1 MTFIIKVAK
10 YFEDS
15 CISKICK
22 CIFITSKYIYIKY
35 NYCEY
40 SNQKLS
46 VKKPL
51 TNQILSIGIMSIHQ
65 LEQCTKIT
73 THVKY

>member
-1 MTFIIKVAK
+1 MHMSEELILAK
-10 YFEDS
+10 NRYKKE
-15 CISKICK
+15 
-22 CIFITSKYIYIKY
+22 Y